1 MLFLGMS
8 FGARREISVQYTQSH
23 LTQTRPTQPYQ
34 NSCRIGTV
42 KLDVVQ
48 NTAADHSICYR
59 ELHSVVGHTPR
70 FASGSPTGM
79 VASNPTSNVTRMVWQ
94 AGF

>member
-1 MLFLGMS
+1 MLVLGMS
-8 FGARREISVQYTQSH
+8 FGARREISVQCYLNH
-23 LTQTRPTQPYQ
+23 LPL
-34 NSCRIGTV
+34 NKAKRILAEQLQLGTV

-59 ELHSVVGHTPR
+59 ELHSDVGHTPW

-79 VASNPTSNVTRMVWQ
+79 VAANSTSNVTRIE
-94 AGF
+94 